1 MKNTANTVICIDTN
15 SIIMDILSHN
25 SQKVSSLV
33 FKIEQEVGLWSH
45 RARSR
50 RHLSRLDR
58 HLLNDI
64 GLSAGDAAAETGK
77 AFWRA

>member
-1 MKNTANTVICIDTN
+1 MRYSANTVICIDTN
-15 SIIMDILSHN
+15 STILNILSHN
-25 SQKVSSLV
+25 LQNVSSLV
-33 FKIEQEVGLWSH
+33 FNIEQKVGLWSH

-64 GLSAGDAAAETGK
+64 GLNAGDAAAEAGK